1 MKSDEY
7 TSMGG
12 TGGSFQT
19 THWTAIERI
28 GLNDDIRNRALLGD
42 LLRTYWKPVYCY
54 LRHKE
59 FDNEKAKDLTQDFF
73 QEVVLGR
80 ELIQLADRTKG
91 RFRTLLL
98 RALDRYLVS
107 VHRKETA
114 GKRMPQERL
123 ISLEESGLSEL
134 PETVVNLRPEEVFH
148 YTWVCELLDRM
159 IGEVETECRQRGMG
173 IHWDMFYD
181 RVLRPI
187 ITCTEPPLLEEICH
201 KYEIDAKARASSMI
215 FTVKRRF
222 RAAMKRLLRQS
233 VASEAQINEE
243 MLELMKFLAKGRQ
256 YCK

>member
-1 MKSDEY
+1 MKSDGN

-12 TGGSFQT
+12 TRGSFQT
-19 THWTAIERI
+19 THWSVIERI
-28 GLNDDIRNRALLGD
+28 GSDDDIRSRALLGD
-42 LLRTYWKPVYCY
+42 LLKTYWKPVYCY
-54 LRHKE
+54 LRHKGY
-59 FDNEKAKDLTQDFF
+59 DNEQAKDLTQGFF
-73 QEVVLGR
+73 HEVVLGR
-80 ELIQLADRTKG
+80 ELIQQADRTKG

-107 VHRKETA
+107 MHRKETA
-114 GKRMPQERL
+114 GKRMPQDRL

-134 PETVVNLRPEEVFH
+134 PESVGNLKSEEVFH

-181 RVLRPI
+181 RVLEPI
-187 ITCTEPPLLEEICH
+187 ITGTEPPLLEEICH
-201 KYEIDAKARASSMI
+201 KYEIDAKAKASSMI

-222 RAAMKRLLRQS
+222 RAAMKRLLRRS
-233 VASEAQINEE
+233 VTAEAQINEE